1 MKKAIVFIADGSE
14 EIEALTPVDYLRR
27 AGVEV
32 TLVGIGNGAIKSS
45 GSITGALSD
54 VAEARYVVC
63 SHKVPVLV
71 DRGIESFAQNGSGNE
86 LSAENLSDVDAVIV
100 PGGMPG
106 ATNIA
111 QNLLAQRIIR
121 LMNETGRLVCAI
133 CAAPA
138 LVLPATGALDE
149 KAWTC
154 YPGMEKEAGDHAAR
168 YQSGVPFVHSGNV
181 ITGRGPGAAEEWSME
196 IVRTLCGE
204 AVAQKVHDSSM
215 QR

>member
-32 TLVGIGNGAIKSS
+32 TLTAIGGCDVISDSAS
-45 GSITGALSD
+45 GSAY
-54 VAEARYVVC
+54 VAEC
-63 SHKVPVLV
+63 SHKVCLLADAHVL
-71 DRGIESFAQNGSGNE
+71 DYFDDANGSLLE
-86 LSAENLSDVDAVIV
+86 DNLPDAVII

-106 ATNIA
+106 SVNIA
-111 QNLLAQRIIR
+111 NDKEVIELVRR
-121 LMNETGRLVCAI
+121 MNEMGRLVCAI

-138 LVLPATGALDE
+138 VVLPKTGALE
-149 KAWTC
+149 GKKWTC
-154 YPGMEKEAGDHAAR
+154 YPGMQEQAAS
-168 YQSGVPFVHSGNV
+168 YAALHQEGVPFVHDANL
-181 ITGRGPGAAEEWSME
+181 ITGRGPGAAEEFSME

-204 AVAQKVHDSSM
+204 ETAQEIKTDSC